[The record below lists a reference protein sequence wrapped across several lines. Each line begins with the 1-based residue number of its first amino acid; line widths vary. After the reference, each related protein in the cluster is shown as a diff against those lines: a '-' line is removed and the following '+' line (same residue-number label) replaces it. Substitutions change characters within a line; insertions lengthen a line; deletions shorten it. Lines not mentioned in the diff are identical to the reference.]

1 MRGERWDSQR
11 WELWE
16 LLRRWE
22 RGNPPP
28 PPPALGPP
36 CGSPPAWS
44 TNGLGAVG
52 WERWGGD
59 CWDTPGWDPR
69 GDALLGWGPRGQ
81 GPPPPRVRPLGWEER
96 IEKKGICRCEGE
108 GSLGLGCGG
117 TGLGVRGMQC
127 GGGLTTPS
135 PLQADNVQAQ
145 ELWRGF
151 ILTMMEVPT
160 DLELLPGHIFQLS
173 EALRQERENR
183 RGARSVGT
191 TAVPPC
197 FFDVS
202 RAEAERLLERNA
214 GGGNVVL
221 RPGGHGQGF
230 SISTRQVASPG
241 SVALLKH
248 YRVVSVADGFLVDV
262 DAPVSAVGLTH
273 RHPLCPYG
281 TGPAPPA
288 LADDKSSEVTQQ
300 PCKPPSC
307 PPAPRHPPT
316 AQPRRLRAPPP
327 LPKATP
333 SPRHAVREG
342 ECGWGKLRQRG
353 EERGRESTA
362 PTLLSHAG
370 AGSPPRSAP
379 RPTPRRVP
387 PLPHGH
393 SAGEGGSGQGFVWG
407 WGAVG
412 SP

>member
-1 MRGERWDSQR
+1 M
-11 WELWE
+11 
-16 LLRRWE
+16 
-22 RGNPPP
+22 
-28 PPPALGPP
+28 A
-36 CGSPPAWS
+36 
-44 TNGLGAVG
+44 
-52 WERWGGD
+52 
-59 CWDTPGWDPR
+59 
-69 GDALLGWGPRGQ
+69 
-81 GPPPPRVRPLGWEER
+81 
-96 IEKKGICRCEGE
+96 K
-108 GSLGLGCGG
+108 
-117 TGLGVRGMQC
+117 
-127 GGGLTTPS
+127 
-135 PLQADNVQAQ
+135 
-145 ELWRGF
+145 
-151 ILTMMEVPT
+151 MEVPT

-191 TAVPPC
+191 TAVPPMPSC

-230 SISTRQVASPG
+230 SISTRQVQSG
-241 SVALLKH
+241 VALLKH

-262 DAPVSAVGLTH
+262 DAPHHCSSLDEVVQYFVEQSRGSLQ
-273 RHPLCPYG
+273 PLRREYSMRLEF
-281 TGPAPPA
+281 AE
-288 LADDKSSEVTQQ
+288 ADDKSSEVTQQ

-342 ECGWGKLRQRG
+342 
-353 EERGRESTA
+353 
-362 PTLLSHAG
+362 

-393 SAGEGGSGQGFVWG
+393 SADITEELAQKLM
-407 WGAVG
+407 ARRALNED
-412 SP
+412 